1 MVRFFSIFGLL
12 LLALS
17 GSYAQVGASAHY
29 VTDRSAAR
37 GLVTAS
43 DVPGTGWQV
52 GVDYWF
58 RLKQARIEFLP
69 TLAYSSQSPSA
80 VGGTDD
86 ATSTRGYHFYFNT
99 NIYPFDLQG
108 DCDCPTFSK
117 QGPTFQKGFFVQLS
131 PGMSYWDVEV
141 DAGDQSTASAD
152 WAFSAGAAVG
162 FDLGFSDVFTLT
174 PMAGLRYYPSV
185 AWATPGLLPGE
196 EVVHSGD
203 WTQYQLG
210 LRLGVGF

>member
-29 VTDRSAAR
+29 VTDRSAAL
-37 GLVTAS
+37 GLSTAG

-69 TLAYSSQSPSA
+69 TLAYSSQSSSKAEAA
-80 VGGTDD
+80 VAST
-86 ATSTRGYHFYFNT
+86 TRGYHFYFNT
-99 NIYPFDLQG
+99 NIYPFDLKG

-141 DAGDQSTASAD
+141 GAGDQSTVSAD
-152 WAFSAGAAVG
+152 WAFGAGAAVG

-185 AWATPGLLPGE
+185 TWATPSEVPGE
-196 EVVHSGD
+196 EAAHTGD